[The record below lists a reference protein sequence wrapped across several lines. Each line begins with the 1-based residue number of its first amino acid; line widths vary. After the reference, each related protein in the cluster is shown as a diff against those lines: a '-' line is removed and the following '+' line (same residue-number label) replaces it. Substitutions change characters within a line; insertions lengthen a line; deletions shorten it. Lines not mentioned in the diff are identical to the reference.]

1 MSMMLSDLV
10 GLTPDFFKDAYPR
23 FKFRFAVFVPQ
34 LRLKRANA
42 IINSDIISECQ
53 IQSSKLQSLSV
64 SLTACYWASSPSDG
78 H

>member
-23 FKFRFAVFVPQ
+23 FKFCFAVFVPQ